1 MEIPVHIEFQGM
13 EPQEG
18 LRVAIARHVAALEK
32 RYGRITSCRVVLKS
46 PGQHHRTGGFFE
58 VRICIA
64 LPDEKEVNV
73 GHKPDADERHAD
85 VNFAINDA
93 FKHAQR
99 RLQNQ
104 VRRMQGHV
112 KTHVRCSI
120 NRPCCTADLTCTNR
134 MVGRR
139 TASQIASA
147 SAASFLLRL
156 TYAFTSFAGIRRTWW
171 PSFASSRAQ

>member
-1 MEIPVHIEFQGM
+1 METPVHIEFQSM

-58 VRICIA
+58 VHIRIA

-73 GHKPDADERHAD
+73 GHKPDADGRHAD
-85 VNFAINDA
+85 VNSAINDA
-93 FKHAQR
+93 FKHARR

-112 KTHVRCSI
+112 KTHEPRAE
-120 NRPCCTADLTCTNR
+120 NALPTPR
-134 MVGRR
+134 
-139 TASQIASA
+139 
-147 SAASFLLRL
+147 SAADKISDCSW
-156 TYAFTSFAGIRRTWW
+156 AE
-171 PSFASSRAQ
+171 PP